1 MIVGT
6 GVDIV
11 EVARFQRFVDEGN
24 EALLERIFTPAER
37 EYCRPRRACAQHYA
51 ARFAAKEAFVK
62 ALGMGIRE
70 GIGWR
75 DVEVTHDSLDKPL
88 FNFTPVAQ
96 ARLQERRVLRSHL
109 SLSHDGGMAIAMV
122 ILES

>member
-1 MIVGT
+1 M
-6 GVDIV
+6 DIV